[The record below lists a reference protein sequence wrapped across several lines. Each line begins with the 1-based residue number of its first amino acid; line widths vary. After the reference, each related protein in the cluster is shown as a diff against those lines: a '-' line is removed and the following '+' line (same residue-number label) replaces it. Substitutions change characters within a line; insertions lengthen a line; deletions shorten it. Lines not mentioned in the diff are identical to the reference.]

1 MDFDLNENNILC
13 QVLFEEIP
21 SDDNSSK
28 SCNDSEINAS
38 CYPSKNRTKI
48 AETSSDTS

>member
-1 MDFDLNENNILC
+1 MNFDLNENNILC
-13 QVLFEEIP
+13 HVLFEEI
-21 SDDNSSK
+21 SSDNSSK

-48 AETSSDTS
+48 VETSSDTS